1 MRDEMMG
8 QLVFVGRSF
17 IGICNEG
24 RCKDDESHLASIL
37 NYFIHLTKDARA
49 EGINSI
55 IAQMENMTFGYRTM
69 EHLNNANILRVAI

>member
-1 MRDEMMG
+1 MG

-49 EGINSI
+49 EGINSK
-55 IAQMENMTFGYRTM
+55 IALIERMVFRYRNG
-69 EHLNNANILRVAI
+69 EHLNNENILRVW